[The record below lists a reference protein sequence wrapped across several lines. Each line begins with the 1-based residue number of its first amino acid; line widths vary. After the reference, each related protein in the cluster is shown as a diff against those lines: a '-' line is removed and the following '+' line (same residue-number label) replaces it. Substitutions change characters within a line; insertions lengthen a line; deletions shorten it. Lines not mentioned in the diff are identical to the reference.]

1 MGFSASPY
9 NSIKMALIVEEVVKG
24 NHHETEVGADGTELN
39 PYQWDHVRLNL
50 PGLVTYDPTIS
61 WICKVRLDGRIA
73 CDLFT
78 FVDDERVTGATREL
92 TWQASHKLAAIQSY
106 LGVQDAARKVRPCS
120 KTPGAWAGAVVHIM
134 QQLGVCTLTSEDKWG
149 KLKALLQKW
158 WDLLSAGETE
168 LAHKELLSDRGFL
181 VYVTR
186 TYPAMVPYLKGFHL
200 TIEMWRGGRDE
211 EGYKLKDIDDLSLA
225 TNQSTSSLDY
235 TRGAAHGATPIG
247 DVAYVPRKQVTEDE
261 AGLDHHM
268 AARTGKPIAH
278 APADGVTTAVPRLKD
293 DIAALRNLSD
303 LLLPPLRV
311 VRPAKVVQV
320 FYGFGDASGDQFG
333 STTSA
338 NYNCRAKFSET
349 MESDSG
355 LRYRLGI
362 WSADEKKESSNY
374 KELNN
379 LVESTEHEVES
390 GRLRNCEFFLF
401 TDNST
406 AESCYYRGSSSS
418 KLLHALVLRLRLLE
432 MKYGLLIH
440 VIHVSGKRMIAQ
452 GIDGCSRGSLMEGV
466 MAGEDMLSFVD
477 LEKSALERCPALTDW
492 IREWTGIQDL
502 KPLTPEGWFE
512 EGHGITGGEKD
523 KNGVWIPTH
532 GPKGQTF
539 LWTPPPAV
547 ADAMLEELMKAR
559 HKRTDNFHIIAVPR
573 LMLPRWRRLFNKVC
587 DFTFEV
593 SPGAS
598 VWPTPMFEPLWIG
611 IVLPFTHHRP
621 WCFKRA
627 PVLVEMG
634 RDLRRVLPTSES
646 DAGNILRKLLLLPRR
661 VGPLQERVARG
672 VLHLPREESLSSEKD
687 R

>member
-1 MGFSASPY
+1 MY
-9 NSIKMALIVEEVVKG
+9 
-24 NHHETEVGADGTELN
+24 
-39 PYQWDHVRLNL
+39 
-50 PGLVTYDPTIS
+50 TY
-61 WICKVRLDGRIA
+61 
-73 CDLFT
+73 
-78 FVDDERVTGATREL
+78 
-92 TWQASHKLAAIQSY
+92 HK
-106 LGVQDAARKVRPCS
+106 
-120 KTPGAWAGAVVHIM
+120 
-134 QQLGVCTLTSEDKWG
+134 
-149 KLKALLQKW
+149 KW

-211 EGYKLKDIDDLSLA
+211 QGYKIKDTDDSSLA

-235 TRGAAHGATPIG
+235 TRGEAHGATPIG

-268 AARTGKPIAH
+268 AARAGEERIAH
-278 APADGVTTAVPRLKD
+278 APSDGVTTAVPRLKD
-293 DIAALRNLSD
+293 DIAALRKLSNFA
-303 LLLPPLRV
+303 LPPLRV

-349 MESDSG
+349 LKSESG

-362 WSADEKKESSNY
+362 WSALEKKESSNY

-418 KLLHALVLRLRLLE
+418 KLLHALVLRLRMLE

-452 GIDGCSRGSLMEGV
+452 GTDGCSRGSLLEG
-466 MAGEDMLSFVD
+466 GDG
-477 LEKSALERCPALTDW
+477 R
-492 IREWTGIQDL
+492 R
-502 KPLTPEGWFE
+502 
-512 EGHGITGGEKD
+512 GHAIFCRPG
-523 KNGVWIPTH
+523 
-532 GPKGQTF
+532 
-539 LWTPPPAV
+539 
-547 ADAMLEELMKAR
+547 
-559 HKRTDNFHIIAVPR
+559 
-573 LMLPRWRRLFNKVC
+573 KVC
-587 DFTFEV
+587 T
-593 SPGAS
+593 
-598 VWPTPMFEPLWIG
+598 
-611 IVLPFTHHRP
+611 
-621 WCFKRA
+621 
-627 PVLVEMG
+627 
-634 RDLRRVLPTSES
+634 
-646 DAGNILRKLLLLPRR
+646 
-661 VGPLQERVARG
+661 
-672 VLHLPREESLSSEKD
+672 
-687 R
+687 